1 MKEVLKPSIA
11 WNSFVHKNKNI
22 EKMVKK
28 QEKNAKSLLKQYQ

>member
-1 MKEVLKPSIA
+1 MKIIK
-11 WNSFVHKNKNI
+11 KNKNI